1 MKNTMQFRKI
11 GGSCQLVLA
20 KAENLEQIL
29 QLDEAYWAVTAMPVE
44 AAITDPE
51 FLAFLDS
58 DGNKRIRP
66 AELKSAIT
74 WLTSLLRDYSG
85 IDNGS
90 DVLSLDALNPE
101 HAEGPVLLSAAKL
114 VLENLGAED
123 KTHLSL
129 AQIRDKKSIIAA
141 GNSNGDGIIT
151 PCSTQDPMLSACIN
165 DIITCCGS
173 KQDLSGQPGID
184 AEILDA
190 FIKNGSEHLKWLKTG
205 RDEAAASPYGDR
217 AVDFYSLYAV
227 LREKINEFF
236 FFCGG
241 MVDDDSRFGATT
253 QTDPLNTDA
262 MQTFINKAP
271 VAIPVQ
277 SALLSLNRWI
287 NPNWKDRLS
296 DFFALARELN
306 MIADPAVLTEPEWRA
321 IEKSYADRSTWYAQ
335 KTEDN
340 FDSLTLEQLE
350 QYLAEETVSRLRG
363 MLTDDLSVAGEIAA
377 CEQLRKLILFQQHML
392 EFVNNFVTLDR
403 LFDPNRL
410 SMIQP
415 GVLTMDGRHFTLASS
430 VTNLAEHKKIVQRSD
445 ICVMYLELSTGT
457 ADKLRK
463 MTLAVAITSG
473 TMRNIFVGKHGVYLT
488 ADNTEW
494 DAKIIDLVQQP
505 VSFTEALQTPFY
517 RFGEFVGK
525 QADRFFSAKVQNMEN
540 DVTKTVTQAAN
551 AKPPADPAK
560 QQTPAVSGSMM
571 LMGGGVGLAALGSS
585 VAFIANS
592 LKNVSLWNVVAV
604 FAGIILIISGPIML
618 VSVIKLLNRCVSDFF
633 AASGWA
639 INPKMRLSRK
649 MGRLFTYRPKFPQ
662 SIFLKGDIVELFS
675 RDFNRR
681 PRTRFLVVLFL
692 FLLLCGIAAGCWL
705 FFHFSSWFT
714 P

>member
-11 GGSCQLVLA
+11 GGSSQLVLA

-51 FLAFLDS
+51 FILFLDA

-66 AELKSAIT
+66 AELKSAIS
-74 WLTSLLRDYSG
+74 WLISILRDYKG
-85 IDNGS
+85 IDDGS
-90 DVLSLDALNPE
+90 DVLLLDALNPD
-101 HAEGPVLLSAAKL
+101 HAEGQVLLSAAKL
-114 VLENLGAED
+114 VLDNLGAED
-123 KTHLSL
+123 RDHLSL

-141 GNSNGDGIIT
+141 GNNNGDGIIT
-151 PCSTQDPMLSACIN
+151 PCNTQEPAIAACIR
-165 DIITCCGS
+165 DIITCCGA
-173 KQDLSGQPGID
+173 KTDLCGSPGID

-190 FIKNGSEHLKWLKTG
+190 FIKGGTAHLEWLKIG
-205 RDEAAASPYGDR
+205 RDEAAGSPYGEK

-227 LREKINEFF
+227 LREKVNEFF

-241 MVDDDSRFGATT
+241 MVEEDARFGVAAK
-253 QTDPLNTDA
+253 TDPLNTDE
-262 MQTFINKAP
+262 MQAFINKAP
-271 VAIPVQ
+271 IATPVQ

-287 NPNWKDRLS
+287 NPNWKNQLL

-306 MIADPAVLTEPEWRA
+306 MIADASILTEPEWRA
-321 IEKSYADRSTWYAQ
+321 IEKSFVVRSSWNAR
-335 KTEDN
+335 KTDDK
-340 FDSLTLEQLE
+340 FDSLTIEQLE
-350 QYLAEETVSRLRG
+350 DYLSEKKIAALRA
-363 MLTDDLSVAGEIAA
+363 MMEDDLSVAKEIAA
-377 CEQLRKLILFQQHML
+377 CEQLKKLILFQKYML

-415 GVLTMDGRHFTLASS
+415 GKLTMDGRNFTLASS

-445 ICVMYLELSTGT
+445 ICVMYLELTTGK
-457 ADKLRK
+457 APDVKK

-488 ADNTEW
+488 ADGTEW

-517 RFGEFVGK
+517 KFGEFMGK
-525 QADRFFSAKVQNMEN
+525 QADRFFSAKAQNVES
-540 DVTKTVTQAAN
+540 DITKTVTQAAN
-551 AKPPADPAK
+551 AKPSPAPAK

-585 VAFIANS
+585 FAFIANS
-592 LKNVSLWNVVAV
+592 LKNVSVWNVVAV
-604 FAGIILIISGPIML
+604 FIGIILIISTPMML
-618 VSVIKLLNRCVSDFF
+618 VSVVKLINRCVSDFF

-649 MGRLFTYRPKFPQ
+649 MGRLFTYRPKLPK

-681 PRTRFLVVLFL
+681 PRCGSLIVLFL
-692 FLLLCGIAAGCWL
+692 ILLLCGFAAGCWL
-705 FFHFSSWFT
+705 FRYYF
-714 P
+714 

>member
-1 MKNTMQFRKI
+1 
-11 GGSCQLVLA
+11 
-20 KAENLEQIL
+20 
-29 QLDEAYWAVTAMPVE
+29 
-44 AAITDPE
+44 
-51 FLAFLDS
+51 
-58 DGNKRIRP
+58 
-66 AELKSAIT
+66 
-74 WLTSLLRDYSG
+74 
-85 IDNGS
+85 
-90 DVLSLDALNPE
+90 
-101 HAEGPVLLSAAKL
+101 
-114 VLENLGAED
+114 
-123 KTHLSL
+123 
-129 AQIRDKKSIIAA
+129 
-141 GNSNGDGIIT
+141 
-151 PCSTQDPMLSACIN
+151 
-165 DIITCCGS
+165 
-173 KQDLSGQPGID
+173 
-184 AEILDA
+184 
-190 FIKNGSEHLKWLKTG
+190 
-205 RDEAAASPYGDR
+205 
-217 AVDFYSLYAV
+217 
-227 LREKINEFF
+227 
-236 FFCGG
+236 
-241 MVDDDSRFGATT
+241 
-253 QTDPLNTDA
+253 
-262 MQTFINKAP
+262 
-271 VAIPVQ
+271 
-277 SALLSLNRWI
+277 
-287 NPNWKDRLS
+287 
-296 DFFALARELN
+296 
-306 MIADPAVLTEPEWRA
+306 
-321 IEKSYADRSTWYAQ
+321 
-335 KTEDN
+335 
-340 FDSLTLEQLE
+340 
-350 QYLAEETVSRLRG
+350 
-363 MLTDDLSVAGEIAA
+363 
-377 CEQLRKLILFQQHML
+377 
-392 EFVNNFVTLDR
+392 
-403 LFDPNRL
+403 
-410 SMIQP
+410 
-415 GVLTMDGRHFTLASS
+415 
-430 VTNLAEHKKIVQRSD
+430 
-445 ICVMYLELSTGT
+445 MYLELSTGT

-525 QADRFFSAKVQNMEN
+525 QADRFFSAKVQNMES

-705 FFHFSSWFT
+705 FFHFSCWFT

>member
-74 WLTSLLRDYSG
+74 WLISLLRDYSG

-151 PCSTQDPMLSACIN
+151 PCNTQDPMLSACIN

-321 IEKSYADRSTWYAQ
+321 IEKSFAVRSSWYAQ
-335 KTEDN
+335 KTDDN

-525 QADRFFSAKVQNMEN
+525 QADRFFSAKVQNMES

-551 AKPPADPAK
+551 AKPPADPTK

-705 FFHFSSWFT
+705 FFHFSCWFT